1 MSKIGYR
8 DRRKTPI
15 RGFSDE
21 TSYDIA
27 KRCFA
32 SQHNLHSVQIVPLRA
47 LRKPC
52 VAWCRVNTCA
62 DRRVFCLSQA
72 DAVAF
77 SPRQKRLFQSPLR
90 GQNEFFQQAA
100 AHDFMRLSK
109 PLFAGRR
116 AAAPANSPEQNID
129 TLVLNYP
136 ISRRILTVLI
146 KLEPAFFLHSL

>member
-15 RGFSDE
+15 RGFSAE

-62 DRRVFCLSQA
+62 DRSVFCLSQA
-72 DAVAF
+72 DAVAL
-77 SPRQKRLFQSPLR
+77 SPRQKSYFKARI
-90 GQNEFFQQAA
+90 
-100 AHDFMRLSK
+100 
-109 PLFAGRR
+109 RR
-116 AAAPANSPEQNID
+116 Q
-129 TLVLNYP
+129 
-136 ISRRILTVLI
+136 
-146 KLEPAFFLHSL
+146 K